1 MNPLSLFT
9 YYRRHK
15 RRTLLMLA
23 LISLTTLGVCVMVRL
38 LDSVVEHAT
47 TAEGYLSQLSLV
59 TAIGSSLEPEVVSQI
74 RAHPDVAQA
83 IPEKSLW
90 ISLPPLE
97 SSFRVFGV
105 SEANVQ
111 ILMDT
116 CDVRL
121 KEGRL
126 LRPRT
131 NEILLS
137 EEVARALGLRIGD
150 QIGRSIHERHYRDIP
165 TELVLV
171 GILEGAG
178 PSATLRAGRTG
189 PSATLRT
196 GPPAAS
202 GPSVRL
208 GIVSYEY
215 LDSHELYASRLSSLI
230 VIAQQGRKAEVDR
243 FLEASISSP
252 RADVWTYR
260 QMSELLAQA
269 SQVLHLIFGIVD
281 CLVAV
286 VIALIVGTI
295 NRIAMIQRIQEC
307 GLLNAIGHSRKQL
320 VRRLTLQ
327 MATVAGVS
335 WVVGLALSWLL
346 FAWLKS
352 NVYAPRG
359 MELNLA
365 NLTPVWFAVPIPL
378 TAIAFVTISTMRT
391 FARFDA
397 VDIIERDK
405 LSTELRDRGRAA
417 KASRGPRSSAK
428 PLSSWTFYLRHR
440 RRGLAL
446 AVTMA
451 LMILGVAF
459 PAFLFAPMIDAN
471 QLFYE
476 YLSYVSE
483 VSPRMGGSV
492 DPGVTAQLGIHPDV
506 ARVIPAI
513 RLGLMIEVPPVNRT
527 TTGIHGASEDDIQ
540 YLVNLYGMQLEEGRY
555 PRPRSNEIVLSKAI
569 AMNRGLR
576 VGDKVGRPVYGDD
589 IDIPTEM
596 VVVGILSRFP
606 RDPNENDLW
615 VGFASSEYLRSH
627 EFYSSRPV
635 SLFVVPTEGHKREL
649 DGWLEEN
656 IASEQTR
663 VRTYDTLMSGLRQ
676 DTWVLLLAF
685 AVVESV
691 IAIVAAIALAVLSY
705 TFFAQ
710 RREEFGILHAMGHS
724 RRWLVLRTVGEA
736 VSVVAVA
743 WLIGAVVCAA
753 GMVYMQANV
762 YAPRGLTLDFFNPS
776 PWLFTLPM
784 PLAVVAVSAG
794 LVAWMLARLDP
805 VSIIERR

>member
-38 LDSVVEHAT
+38 LDSVVEHAY

-90 ISLPPLE
+90 INVPPLE

-111 ILMDT
+111 VLMDT

-121 KEGRL
+121 KEGRS

-137 EEVARALGLRIGD
+137 EEVARALGLQIGD
-150 QIGRSIHERHYRDIP
+150 QIGRSIHERTYWDIP

-171 GILEGAG
+171 GTLEG
-178 PSATLRAGRTG
+178 AGRTG
-189 PSATLRT
+189 PR
-196 GPPAAS
+196 
-202 GPSVRL
+202 PSVRL

-215 LDSHELYASRLSSLI
+215 MDSHELYASRPSSLI
-230 VIAQQGRKAEVDR
+230 VIARQDRKTAVDR

-269 SQVLHLIFGIVD
+269 SQAIHLIFGVVD

-295 NRIAMIQRIQEC
+295 NRIAMIERIQEC

-320 VRRLTLQ
+320 VRRLTLE
-327 MATVAGVS
+327 MSTVAGVS

-378 TAIAFVTISTMRT
+378 TLIAFVTIGTMRT

-397 VDIIERDK
+397 VDIIERDR
-405 LSTELRDRGRAA
+405 LSTEPRDRGRAA
-417 KASRGPRSSAK
+417 KASRAPRSSARPFGVACPEQSRGAQDR
-428 PLSSWTFYLRHR
+428 PLASWTFYLRHR

-476 YLSYVSE
+476 YLRYVSE

-492 DPGVTAQLGIHPDV
+492 DPGVTAQLGTHPDV

-513 RLGLMIEVPPVNRT
+513 RLGLMVEVPPVNRI

-540 YLVNLYGMQLEEGRY
+540 YLVNLYGMQLEEGRL

-615 VGFASSEYLRSH
+615 AGLASSEYLRSH

-635 SLFVVPTEGHKREL
+635 SLFVVPTEGHKSRL

-676 DTWVLLLAF
+676 DTWILLLAF

-691 IAIVAAIALAVLSY
+691 IAIVAAIALAILSY

-743 WLIGAVVCAA
+743 WLVGAAVCAA
-753 GMVYMQANV
+753 GLVYMQTNV
-762 YAPRGLTLDFFNPS
+762 YAPKGLTLDFFNPA
-776 PWLFTLPM
+776 PWLFTLPL
-784 PLAVVAVSAG
+784 PLAVVAVSGG

>member
-15 RRTLLMLA
+15 RQTLLMLA

-38 LDSVVEHAT
+38 LDSVVEQAT
-47 TAEGYLSQLSLV
+47 TAEGYLIRLSLV
-59 TAIGSSLEPEVVSQI
+59 SAVGSSLEPEVVSQL
-74 RAHPDVAQA
+74 RAHPGVAQA

-90 ISLPPLE
+90 INVPPLG

-105 SEANVQ
+105 PEPDVQ

-126 LRPRT
+126 LSPRT

-150 QIGRSIHERHYRDIP
+150 KIGRSIHERTYWDIP

-171 GILEGAG
+171 GILEGG
-178 PSATLRAGRTG
+178 PSTSRF
-189 PSATLRT
+189 
-196 GPPAAS
+196 
-202 GPSVRL
+202 PSVRL

-215 LDSHELYASRLSSLI
+215 LDGHELYVSRLSNLI
-230 VIAQQGRKAEVDR
+230 VIAQPGRKTEVDR
-243 FLEASISSP
+243 FLETSISSP
-252 RADVWTYR
+252 RADIWTYR
-260 QMSELLAQA
+260 HMSELLGQA
-269 SQVLHLIFGIVD
+269 LRAIHLIFGVVD

-286 VIALIVGTI
+286 VTALIVGTI

-307 GLLNAIGHSRKQL
+307 GLLNAIGHSRKRL
-320 VRRLTLQ
+320 VRRLTLE
-327 MATVAGVS
+327 MAAVAGAG
-335 WVVGLALSWLL
+335 WIAGLALSWLL
-346 FAWLKS
+346 FAWLKG

-365 NLTPVWFAVPIPL
+365 NLTPIWFAVPIPL
-378 TAIAFVTISTMRT
+378 TVIASVTISTMRT

-397 VDIIERDK
+397 VDIIERDR

-417 KASRGPRSSAK
+417 RPGSSARPRSSAR

-440 RRGLAL
+440 QRGLAL
-446 AVTMA
+446 VVTMA

-459 PAFLFAPMIDAN
+459 PAFLLAPMIDAN
-471 QLFYE
+471 QLFSE

-483 VSPRMGGSV
+483 VSPRLGASV
-492 DPGVTAQLGIHPDV
+492 DPGVTAQLRTHPNV

-513 RLGLMIEVPPVNRT
+513 RLELMVEVPPVNRT
-527 TTGIHGASEDDIQ
+527 TTGIYGASQDDIR
-540 YLVNLYGMQLEEGRY
+540 YLVNLYGMQLEEGRL
-555 PRPRSNEIVLSKAI
+555 PRPRSNEIVLSKSI

-589 IDIPTEM
+589 MDIPAEM
-596 VVVGILSRFP
+596 VVVGILTRFP
-606 RDPNENDLW
+606 RDPKENDLW
-615 VGFASSEYLRSH
+615 AGFASSEYLRSH

-635 SLFVVPTEGHKREL
+635 RLLVVPTEGRKREL

-676 DTWVLLLAF
+676 DTWILLLAF
-685 AVVESV
+685 AVVEGV

-710 RREEFGILHAMGHS
+710 RREEFGILNAMGHS

-736 VSVVAVA
+736 VSAVAVA
-743 WLIGAVVCAA
+743 WLMGAMACVA
-753 GMVYMQANV
+753 GLVYMQANV
-762 YAPRGLTLDFFNPS
+762 YVPKGLALDLFNPA

-794 LVAWMLARLDP
+794 LVARMLTRLDP
-805 VSIIERR
+805 VSVIERR